1 MNFSALSDKLTPLQV
16 EHAARCISRADR
28 IAIITHQNPDGDALG
43 SSLAMRHFLLSLG
56 KTNVT
61 NIVPTSFPDFLA
73 WLPGV
78 ESVIQY
84 EQTPDAA
91 VAALRDADLVICTD
105 IAEAGRVAALSP
117 VLAERFD
124 ACEQSAEAGDSLLII
139 DHHLSSVCT
148 SHPEQ
153 IAYPDSAS
161 ASELV
166 FRLAWQL
173 VHLNRGLVEVLPRFY
188 RSDVDSELPF
198 LTPDFATCIYT
209 GMMTDTGNF
218 SYNSCEPEMYSI
230 VAILL
235 TTGINKDAIYDR
247 VFNAYSA
254 DRMRLIGYCLYHK
267 MKLFPEYHTAII
279 TLNRREMYRF
289 NAKSGDMEGIVNMPL
304 QIKDINY
311 SVFMREDKIPPHQL
325 ADADGAKVKAKISFR
340 SQGDRPVN
348 KMAREV
354 FHGGGHMNASGGE
367 YFGTVDQAAQKFVET
382 MPKYMLKE

>member
-1 MNFSALSDKLTPLQV
+1 MNFTALSDKLTPLQL
-16 EHAARCISRADR
+16 EHAAQCIKQADS
-28 IAIITHQNPDGDALG
+28 IAIITHQNPDGDAMG

-56 KTNVT
+56 KQNVT

-73 WLPGV
+73 WLPGA
-78 ESVIQY
+78 ESIIQY
-84 EQTPDAA
+84 EQQPEAA
-91 VAALRDADLVICTD
+91 ANALRTADLVICTD
-105 IAEAGRVAALSP
+105 LGEPTRVAALSP

-124 ACEQSAEAGDSLLII
+124 AYAQSNLIII
-139 DHHLSSVCT
+139 DHHLSPVC
-148 SHPEQ
+148 SSCPEQ

-166 FRLAWQL
+166 FRLAWQFVGL
-173 VHLNRGLVEVLPRFY
+173 QRGFMRGKSGSNQSLDEGRA
-188 RSDVDSELPF
+188 SF

-218 SYNSCEPEMYSI
+218 SYNSCHPEMYSI
-230 VAILL
+230 IAILL

-247 VFNAYSA
+247 VFNAYTA

-267 MKLFPEYHTAII
+267 MKLFPEFHAALI

-304 QIKDINY
+304 QIKDIYY
-311 SVFMREDKIPPHQL
+311 SVFMREDKIPPHQQPE
-325 ADADGAKVKAKISFR
+325 ANGAKVKAKISFR

-348 KMAREV
+348 ILAREI
-354 FHGGGHMNASGGE
+354 FRGGGHMNASGGE
-367 YFGTVDQAAQKFVET
+367 FFGSVDDAAKKFIEM
-382 MPKYMLKE
+382 MPKYLQKE